1 MIRIV
6 MSPHRIGLLMAAP
19 LVLVTLAL
27 AGTAIWDARPLPA
40 CLAGRIDPV
49 DPVYRCR
56 HLTMIRGVPVQSV
69 SGTGPG
75 LVRTVEQGPVS

>member
-1 MIRIV
+1 
-6 MSPHRIGLLMAAP
+6 
-19 LVLVTLAL
+19 
-27 AGTAIWDARPLPA
+27 
-40 CLAGRIDPV
+40 RIDPV

-75 LVRTVEQGPVS
+75 LVRTVEQGPVSGMPDFSSAGLAALGALGLDGLRRGFVWLVSRGAG